1 MFIENASIKKYNTF
15 GLDVKSKKMSFIR
28 DEEEYRNLLTCGFL
42 KEKNLVLGGGSNIL
56 FTKDFNGW
64 IALNRIKGK
73 QILRIDENDVWI
85 KFGSGEVWHDVVLW
99 CLERNFGGIE
109 NLSLIPGT
117 VGAAPIQNIGAY
129 GVEIKDVLE
138 EVIFL
143 DEDGREHS
151 IKNSECK
158 FGYRESIFKRE
169 LKGKVFISH
178 VILKLTRKNH
188 IMNYSYASLND
199 ELKKRGIQNPT
210 IKDISDAVIYI
221 RKSKLPNPDEVGNA
235 GSFFKN
241 PTLNAEEYAEF
252 RKKIPDVPVY
262 PSGEET
268 KIPAAWLI
276 EKAGFKGMEWKG
288 AAVHE
293 KQPLVLINKNQAA
306 GSDILELCRVIQ
318 KGVFE
323 KFGIMLEPEVNIVD

>member
-1 MFIENASIKKYNTF
+1 MFIENASLKKYNTF
-15 GLDVKSKKMSFIR
+15 GLDVKCKKLSFIR
-28 DEEEYRNLLTCGFL
+28 SLDEYKNLLAWGFIN
-42 KEKNLVLGGGSNIL
+42 ENNLILGGGSNIL

-64 IALNRIKGK
+64 VALNQIKGK
-73 QILRIDENDVWI
+73 KIIHEEANHVWI
-85 KFGSGEVWHDVVLW
+85 EIGSGEVWHDLVLW

-138 EVIFL
+138 EVVFM
-143 DEDGREHS
+143 DEEGKEHS
-151 IKNSECK
+151 IKNPECK

-169 LKGKVFISH
+169 LKGKVFITH
-178 VILKLTRKNH
+178 VVLKLTRKNH
-188 IMNYSYASLND
+188 ILNYSYASLNE

-210 IKDISDAVIYI
+210 IQDISDAVIFI
-221 RKSKLPNPDEVGNA
+221 RKSKLPDPHVVGNA

-241 PTLNAEEYAEF
+241 PTLNAEQYAEF
-252 RKKIPDVPVY
+252 RNKYPEVPVY
-262 PSGEET
+262 PSGEST

-276 EKAGFKGMEWKG
+276 EKAGFKGIVWKG

-293 KQPLVLINKNQAA
+293 KQPLVLINKNLATGA
-306 GSDILELCRVIQ
+306 DILELCRMVQ
-318 KGVFE
+318 KGVSE

>member
-1 MFIENASIKKYNTF
+1 MFIENASLKKYNTF
-15 GLDVKSKKMSFIR
+15 GLDVKCKKLSFVR
-28 DEEEYRNLLTCGFL
+28 SEEEYKKLLASGFL
-42 KEKNLVLGGGSNIL
+42 KDKNLVLGGGSNVL

-64 IALNRIKGK
+64 IALNQIQGK
-73 QILRIDENDVWI
+73 QIIRDEGNDVWL

-138 EVIFL
+138 EVGFL
-143 DEDGREHS
+143 DEHGNEHS
-151 IKNSECK
+151 MKNQECK

-169 LKGKVFISH
+169 LKGKAFITH
-178 VILKLTRKNH
+178 VILKLTRKKH
-188 IMNYSYASLND
+188 VLNYSYASLND

-210 IKDISDAVIYI
+210 IKDISDAVIFI
-221 RKSKLPNPDEVGNA
+221 RKSKLPDPVEVGNA

-241 PTLNAEEYAEF
+241 PTLNAEQYAEF
-252 RKKIPDVPVY
+252 RNKYPDVPVY
-262 PSGEET
+262 PGGETT

-293 KQPLVLINKNQAA
+293 KQPLVLINKKSAA
-306 GSDILELCRVIQ
+306 GAGILELCRMVQ
-318 KGVFE
+318 KGVSE